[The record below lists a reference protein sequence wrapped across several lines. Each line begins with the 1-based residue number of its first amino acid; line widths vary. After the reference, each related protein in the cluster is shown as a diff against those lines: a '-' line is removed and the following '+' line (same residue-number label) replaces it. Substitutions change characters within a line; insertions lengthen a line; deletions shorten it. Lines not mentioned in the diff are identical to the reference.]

1 MTGTTEKP
9 DSPDRELQDP
19 NTLRE
24 LVYNIPEGIYI
35 ATPSGAM
42 VDANPALL
50 DLLGFETLQELQQQT
65 IAELCVDRDR
75 WQEEHEHLDREGVVR
90 DFELDVRRSDGSV
103 RTVLDT
109 CYLVRDPET
118 DAQRLY
124 GILIDITQRKEVERQ
139 LRKLLV
145 RDPLTGCYNR
155 RYLND
160 LEAKFDPN
168 GAALGAIVVD
178 VDHFKRYNDEYGH
191 AAGDAVLVRLARF
204 LTRHARAEDAVI
216 RIGGDEFL
224 VVLLGD
230 SVEATREIARR
241 FSQRASKSAPVPI
254 SLGWAVRDP
263 GEPIEKTVRR
273 ADRGLIRVRLEERGP
288 LQRRSK
294 SGEQPDPS

>member
-1 MTGTTEKP
+1 MTGTIEKP
-9 DSPDRELQDP
+9 DHPDRQLQDP

-24 LVYNIPEGIYI
+24 LVFNIPEGIYI
-35 ATPSGAM
+35 ATLSGAI

-50 DLLGFETLQELQQQT
+50 DLLGFETLEDLQQQT
-65 IAELCVDRDR
+65 VAELCVDLGR
-75 WQEEHEHLDREGVVR
+75 WEEEHEHLDRDGVVR
-90 DFELDVRRSDGSV
+90 DFELELRRSDGSL

-160 LEAKFDPN
+160 LEAQFDPN
-168 GAALGAIVVD
+168 GAAVGAIVVD

-191 AAGDAVLVRLARF
+191 AAGDAVLVKLARF

-224 VVLLGD
+224 VVLLGE
-230 SVEATREIARR
+230 SVEVTKEVAQR
-241 FSQRASKSAPVPI
+241 FSQQASKSAPVPI

-263 GEPIEKTVRR
+263 GEPIERTVRR
-273 ADRGLIRVRLEERGP
+273 ADQGLIQVRLEERGP
-288 LQRRSK
+288 LQRRSR
-294 SGEQPDPS
+294 SGEQLDPS

>member
-9 DSPDRELQDP
+9 DDSDRQLQDP

-24 LVYNIPEGIYI
+24 LVFNIPEGIYI
-35 ATPSGAM
+35 ATLDGAV

-50 DLLGFETLQELQQQT
+50 DLLGFETLQDMQRQT
-65 IAELCVDRDR
+65 IAELCVDLNR
-75 WQEEHEHLDREGVVR
+75 WAEEHEHLDREGVVR
-90 DFELDVRRSDGSV
+90 DFELEVRRSDGTV

-139 LRKLLV
+139 LRRLLV

-160 LEAKFDPN
+160 LEAQFDPN
-168 GAALGAIVVD
+168 GAAVGAIVVD
-178 VDHFKRYNDEYGH
+178 VDHFKLYNDEYGH

-230 SVEATREIARR
+230 SVEATREVAQR
-241 FSQRASKSAPVPI
+241 FSQQASKSAPIPI

-263 GEPIEKTVRR
+263 GEPIEKTVQR
-273 ADRGLIRVRLEERGP
+273 ADQGLIQVRLEERGR
-288 LQRRSK
+288 LQRRSR
-294 SGEQPDPS
+294 SGEQLDPS